1 MIHVTNHWRWRQQ
14 KYYDCSEARFLKQS
28 NVLYEFE
35 GIQKCRLVQLSVAI
49 MWTLLWGTTRRMLY
63 GARYVQGSH
72 TARPSGVGGKCGLL
86 VVQLCSQVSRVPCV
100 LDLGSSTIYCR
111 CVRNLPSIRPPDPSF
126 RQQIRA
132 LLDRT
137 SLKPYLSVGVPLQ
150 QSAQAVQRLEGLP
163 SKRTEKRGV
172 WNGDTGGSRVLA
184 AALYPRA

>member
-49 MWTLLWGTTRRMLY
+49 MWTLLWGTTRRMCMERVMSR
-63 GARYVQGSH
+63 AH
-72 TARPSGVGGKCGLL
+72 TRRGRQVWGKMRTSRRAALLPSQPCSLRPGPRFINHLL
-86 VVQLCSQVSRVPCV
+86 PLCPE
-100 LDLGSSTIYCR
+100 
-111 CVRNLPSIRPPDPSF
+111 LPSIRPPDPSF

-150 QSAQAVQRLEGLP
+150 QSAQRYKDWRFALE
-163 SKRTEKRGV
+163 KDWKRGV
-172 WNGDTGGSRVLA
+172 WNGDTGGSRV
-184 AALYPRA
+184 